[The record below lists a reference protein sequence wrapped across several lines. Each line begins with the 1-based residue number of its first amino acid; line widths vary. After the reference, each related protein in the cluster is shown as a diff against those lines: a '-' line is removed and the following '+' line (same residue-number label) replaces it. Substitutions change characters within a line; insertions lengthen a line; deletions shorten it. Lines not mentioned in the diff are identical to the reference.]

1 MPSKRQRQA
10 NNALGIC
17 FIALLFL
24 AETVV
29 AHQANP
35 SAASPFVWAVL
46 GAVAVASLICHLR
59 LRNK

>member
-17 FIALLFL
+17 FIASLFL
-24 AETVV
+24 VETIV
-29 AHQANP
+29 AHQKNP

-46 GAVAVASLICHLR
+46 GAVAVISLICYLR
-59 LRNK
+59 LKER